1 MTTEAEMVSAKNTT
15 FVLDNGESPATAV
28 VGLEAKGLE
37 GILKKIEEMGIGE
50 KWIRNREDEE

>member
-15 FVLDNGESPATAV
+15 FVLDKGEYPATEE

-37 GILKKIEEMGIGE
+37 GILKKFEEMGIGE
-50 KWIRNREDEE
+50 K